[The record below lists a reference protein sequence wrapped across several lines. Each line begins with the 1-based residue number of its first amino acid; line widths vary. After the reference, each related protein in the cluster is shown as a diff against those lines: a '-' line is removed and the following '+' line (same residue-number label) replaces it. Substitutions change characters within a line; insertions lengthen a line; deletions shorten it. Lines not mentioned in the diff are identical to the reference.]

1 MLLKLKPIIKHILWG
16 GDKLSRE
23 YGIGEDG
30 EKVAEA
36 WQLTCRKDGD
46 NEIVNGK
53 YKGRTFSDYIS
64 ENPSSIGTKNKFD
77 RFPLLIKLI
86 DAGADLSIQVHPN
99 DEYAKAHTSELGKTE
114 MWYIV
119 EAEPGAK
126 IAYGL
131 KKKYSRRELET
142 AIQNGTLEECVNYV
156 NVKPGETYFIPSGTV
171 HAICAGL
178 LIAEIQQDSNITYR
192 VYDYNRRQP
201 DGSLRQLHIEDAL
214 NVIETVDPSDIKSTN
229 YDDVI
234 ADCPFFKVRVINPK
248 ENEIINVSE
257 DSFLHVM
264 CLSGTISVSDKDEKV
279 DLVKGS
285 SLFVPAGDG
294 MVSIVGEGK
303 VIVSSM

>member
-1 MLLKLKPIIKHILWG
+1 MLLKLMPVKKHILWG

-23 YGIGEDG
+23 YGIGDKG

-36 WQLTCRKDGD
+36 WQLTCRSDGD
-46 NEIVNGK
+46 NVIENGK
-53 YKGRTFSDYIS
+53 YAGKTFSEFVRD
-64 ENPSSIGTKNKFD
+64 NPESIGTKNTFD

-99 DEYAKAHTSELGKTE
+99 DDYARLHTKELGKTE

-119 EAEPGAK
+119 EAEKGAR

-131 KKKYSRRELET
+131 KRKYSRKELEK
-142 AIQNGTLEECVNYV
+142 AIEEGKLEEYVNYV
-156 NVKPGETYFIPSGTV
+156 NVKAGETYFIPSGTV

-214 NVIETVDPSDIKSTN
+214 NVIETVDPSEIEYKS

-234 ADCPFFKVRVINPK
+234 AECRFFKVRVIDNP
-248 ENEIINVSE
+248 EDEVIDVNEE
-257 DSFLHVM
+257 SFLHIM
-264 CLSGTISVSDKDEKV
+264 CVEGSVSVSDEGGSAV
-279 DLVKGS
+279 VNKGG
-285 SLFVPAGDG
+285 SLFVPASNGKTTMTG
-294 MVSIVGEGK
+294 KGKIV
-303 VIVSSM
+303 VTTL

>member
-1 MLLKLKPIIKHILWG
+1 MLLKLKPVIKHILWG
-16 GDKLSRE
+16 GDKLSKE

-53 YKGRTFSDYIS
+53 YKGRTFSEFINA
-64 ENPSSIGTKNKFD
+64 NPAAIGTKNTFD

-99 DEYAKAHTSELGKTE
+99 DEYAKEHSTDLGKTE

-131 KKKYSRRELET
+131 KKKYTRSELEK
-142 AIQNGTLEECVNYV
+142 AIQDGTLEECVNYV

-171 HAICAGL
+171 HAICSGL

-214 NVIETVDPSDIKSTN
+214 NVIETVNPGDITSTS
-229 YDDVI
+229 YDNVI
-234 ADCPFFKVRVINPK
+234 ADCKFFKVMVLDKNVK
-248 ENEIINVSE
+248 ESLNVTGE
-257 DSFLHVM
+257 SFVHVM
-264 CLSGTISVSDKDEKV
+264 CVDGSVDVKDKDEQVTVSKGESLFIPSGDGKV
-279 DLVKGS
+279 DIKGK
-285 SLFVPAGDG
+285 GK
-294 MVSIVGEGK
+294 IV
-303 VIVSSM
+303 VTTM